1 MAGAKCIA
9 GYNVLVL
16 TFASS
21 LGEIREQAGLHRR
34 HCEEPRAKREGAT
47 KQSSDAIFQLISA
60 KIVLKDC
67 FVALHTK
74 A

>member
-16 TFASS
+16 TFASL

-47 KQSSDAIFQLISA
+47 KQSPDAIFAEINGRLR
-60 KIVLKDC
+60 
-67 FVALHTK
+67 
-74 A
+74 

>member
-1 MAGAKCIA
+1 MAGAECIA

-16 TFASS
+16 TFASL

-47 KQSSDAIFQLISA
+47 KQS
-60 KIVLKDC
+60 
-67 FVALHTK
+67 
-74 A
+74 